1 MMNNNTMPRE
11 MQQNVEVS
19 DTKYDEADSSLL
31 INNLIYE
38 MPKAL
43 SLCVDRKNILQYP
56 QRSTYTVSRNNTII
70 FDWNTGNSY
79 INPENSFLKFKMV
92 AIGVGNVAPPTFG
105 STSALNLI
113 HEVRIRSR
121 SGVELDRCENSN
133 LYNAYRIKYTKSD
146 RWISTVG
153 SSFFCNSAIPIFS
166 NPNLL
171 QTEVCIP
178 LSEIATFF
186 KPMKKQLIPCQI
198 ASGLRIELS
207 LESLQKAFVDAT
219 GYFGNGSSLELRDIH
234 MSLEASNL
242 SDETLKLLNLESS
255 QSGLEYVYNRVYSY
269 SNTFDAGT
277 SNFTLQVSKAVS
289 QALHVFSVMQS
300 NTAANSSTVDSF
312 LSQRFT
318 ATSYQYRLGAAY
330 YPHVAVQSIIDTTVT
345 RRGVEP
351 YLLTLA
357 SFDKLKNAFQECTVT
372 LDTFSESLSVLATSL
387 ERDSSLQISGLPINN
402 SRILELIVSRDGSAD
417 AGVKLDVIAFLTY
430 ISVCRAYVDN
440 MSVAI

>member
-1 MMNNNTMPRE
+1 MMNNNTMSRE
-11 MQQNVEVS
+11 MMQNVEVS

-56 QRSTYTVSRNNTII
+56 QRSTYTVNQNNTIC
-70 FDWNTGNSY
+70 FDFNTGNSY
-79 INPENSFLKFKMV
+79 INATNSFLKFKMV
-92 AIGVGNVAPPTFG
+92 ASGVANVAPPTFG
-105 STSALNLI
+105 SGSALNLI
-113 HEVRIRSR
+113 REVRIRSR

-146 RWISTVG
+146 RWLATIG

-178 LSEIATFF
+178 LSELATFF
-186 KPMKKQLIPCQI
+186 NPMKHQLIPCQI

-207 LESLQKAFVDAT
+207 LESLQKAFVDTA

-269 SNTFDAGT
+269 ANTYDAGT

-289 QALHVFSVMQS
+289 QAVHVFTVLQS
-300 NTAANSSTVDSF
+300 NNAVNSSTVDSF
-312 LSQRFT
+312 LSRRFS
-318 ATSYQYRLGAAY
+318 ATSYNYRLGAAY
-330 YPHVAVQSIIDTTVT
+330 YPHIPVQSAVDNTVN

-357 SFDKLKNAFQECTVT
+357 SFDKMRTPFQETSIT
-372 LDTFSESLSVLATSL
+372 LDTYSESLSVLATSL
-387 ERDSSLQISGLPINN
+387 ERDSSLSISGLPINN
-402 SRILELIVSRDGSAD
+402 SRILELIVARDGSAD
-417 AGVKLDVIAFLTY
+417 GSDKVYVCSFLLYT
-430 ISVCRAYVDN
+430 SCARAYIDN
-440 MSVAI
+440 IGVAI